1 MFPQKTAVSP
11 ELLPLPLFHGG
22 CDKLSW
28 LPEGKVFSNVQRERI
43 ISRFLK
49 ESVLKRVF
57 RSKQLRWE
65 GPSSQKAFGGLS
77 SQSNGHGRAGV
88 PGVPHAD
95 MGRPHD
101 SLPLSHQGSPLN
113 MF

>member
-1 MFPQKTAVSP
+1 MSRLTQRTAVSP
-11 ELLPLPLFHGG
+11 ELLPPPTFHGG

-65 GPSSQKAFGGLS
+65 GPSYRKED
-77 SQSNGHGRAGV
+77 
-88 PGVPHAD
+88 P
-95 MGRPHD
+95 
-101 SLPLSHQGSPLN
+101 SHSFPASRNLCCCCCCC
-113 MF
+113 